1 MKTKSPYLQRYGLF
15 VLPTNHHL
23 FFNLSSHCHFPAFK
37 SVLWNCIDAGA
48 FGMMRERNSIPSQ
61 KQEND
66 PMDHYQDELLERRDS
81 EFDDE
86 GDDAYEM

>member
-1 MKTKSPYLQRYGLF
+1 
-15 VLPTNHHL
+15 
-23 FFNLSSHCHFPAFK
+23 
-37 SVLWNCIDAGA
+37 
-48 FGMMRERNSIPSQ
+48 MMRERISKPSQ